1 MKVRPLGDAGR
12 QKELRLP
19 HGKDVSNTESAPGKK
34 KTKKNR
40 DNNPLNK
47 IFQPTEKQETTAEVT
62 GA

>member
-1 MKVRPLGDAGR
+1 MQEGR
-12 QKELRLP
+12 RSCTFP
-19 HGKDVSNTESAPGKK
+19 TGKTSAIQNLLQVKK
-34 KTKKNR
+34 KTKKTR